1 MIFENGNSTI
11 KKIIATNC
19 EKKDGCPPWSI
30 EAEEIAHNRD
40 KQIVNYKNAKL
51 KIYDVP
57 VLYFPKFFHPDP
69 TVERQS
75 GFLPP
80 TVSTQNSS
88 SYLLTPY
95 FYAISNYSD
104 FTFSPRFYDNQENL
118 YQGEYRHLTKNSS
131 STIDA
136 SIKVIIRL
144 FQRIILHNLI
154 FINSSLNSNFEIF
167 DFQNLNYNF
176 KMFQMKIFKN
186 I

>member
-1 MIFENGNSTI
+1 M
-11 KKIIATNC
+11 K
-19 EKKDGCPPWSI
+19 KKDGCPPWSI

-51 KIYDVP
+51 KLYDIP
-57 VLYFPKFFHPDP
+57 VIYFPKFFHPDP

-118 YQGEYRHLTKNSS
+118 YQGE
-131 STIDA
+131 
-136 SIKVIIRL
+136 
-144 FQRIILHNLI
+144 
-154 FINSSLNSNFEIF
+154 
-167 DFQNLNYNF
+167 
-176 KMFQMKIFKN
+176 
-186 I
+186 